1 MSKVE
6 QMTMDQVFSKLRSLQ
21 EILSEKFEIE
31 REMEEIPKILAT
43 RTELLNRMKKAY
55 LEKTQEYE
63 TKGRYIEEL
72 RNKAREAERV
82 REGFEQQMDM
92 IQTQREYE
100 ALDKEIKDS
109 GEKEQDLRRDLQR
122 EEQLLG
128 EMKVNLEKDETMISK
143 QEEEVQ
149 KEQSRIKEAVAAK
162 GKDLKAL
169 EKKEKVITPGL
180 DEEILFKFERII
192 KSKAGLG
199 IVPIEHGVC
208 SGCHMILSVQF
219 VNNVREGEG
228 IMFCPYCS
236 RILFHETEDLVEQ
249 GEEEEEESGEEEG
262 NSDSDADSDSD
273 TDSDADSDDDGD

>member
-1 MSKVE
+1 M
-6 QMTMDQVFSKLRSLQ
+6 
-21 EILSEKFEIE
+21 
-31 REMEEIPKILAT
+31 
-43 RTELLNRMKKAY
+43 
-55 LEKTQEYE
+55 
-63 TKGRYIEEL
+63 
-72 RNKAREAERV
+72 

-128 EMKVNLEKDETMISK
+128 EMKVNLEKDESMIGK

-149 KEQSRIKEAVAAK
+149 KEQSRIKEAVQEK
-162 GKDLKAL
+162 NKDLKSL
-169 EKKEKVITPGL
+169 EKKEKSITPGL

-208 SGCHMILSVQF
+208 SGCHMILTVQF
-219 VNNVREGEG
+219 VNDVRRGEG
-228 IMFCPYCS
+228 IMFCPFCS
-236 RILFHETEDLVEQ
+236 RILFYQPEDLEEQ
-249 GEEEEEESGEEEG
+249 EQEEEEDSSAEEEEG
-262 NSDSDADSDSD
+262 EVEDESEEEEVEAEAD
-273 TDSDADSDDDGD
+273 